1 MSSLLILM
9 IPLWLQDQEAKGWL
23 SKMVN
28 AANFRTALR
37 AVEKTFKVLGSKYV
51 IPQKTMMQIEL

>member
-1 MSSLLILM
+1 M